1 MLLWIKVSKMNSKK
15 KKIKTDQAQIISLGG
30 MIGGYVGLCGI
41 QVKAAV
47 GFNMWPCCPVTEHS
61 VWWKHSRAGQCFALY
76 IELSHPCLS
85 RAGEKGH
92 LNTLVHA
99 DKRLEI
105 QWPSLPPSHL
115 HQLTGRLF
123 TQTSARPAGLRL
135 HAIGHIPDMFFL
147 SNVPTLTVAFYMETW
162 SWGWI

>member
-1 MLLWIKVSKMNSKK
+1 MLLWMKVSKMNSKK
-15 KKIKTDQAQIISLGG
+15 KIIKTCQAQIISLGG

-47 GFNMWPCCPVTEHS
+47 GFNMWPCCPVTENS

-85 RAGEKGH
+85 RAREKGH

-105 QWPSLPPSHL
+105 QWPSLPPSLPPASADWETVYADISTTSWPKAACHWPYSRHVL
-115 HQLTGRLF
+115 H
-123 TQTSARPAGLRL
+123 
-135 HAIGHIPDMFFL
+135 
-147 SNVPTLTVAFYMETW
+147 V
-162 SWGWI
+162 